1 MVYMYSKSLFN
12 QNVNTTR
19 TVMNP
24 VGIPNSGVGGL
35 IFTSETQQA
44 IKAIQEYYTWNL
56 ANKTYTLIPTDYDK
70 FLHLY
75 YIIHS
80 TIGKISNKN
89 LKLLFQITEDGLQGA
104 MNAYGLNFSNTD
116 LTVQNTMLQQKI
128 DEILSG
134 KNVKNAFDKNT
145 GQLRLQ
151 KSFKLAPLFSYY
163 IMLYGMP
170 EPGVGF
176 DQAKL
181 ALLLSILEKYCIDP
195 YN

>member
-1 MVYMYSKSLFN
+1 MYSKSLFN

>member
-1 MVYMYSKSLFN
+1 M
-12 QNVNTTR
+12 TR
-19 TVMNP
+19 TVINP
-24 VGIPNSGVGGL
+24 VGIPNSGGGGV
-35 IFTSETQQA
+35 IFSQDTYNA

-56 ANKTYTLIPTDYDK
+56 AYQKYTLIPTDYEK

-75 YIIHS
+75 HTIHT

-89 LKLLFQITEDGLQGA
+89 LKLLFQITEEGLQGA
-104 MNAYGLNFSNTD
+104 MNAYGLNYTNTD
-116 LTVQNTMLQQKI
+116 LVVQNAMLQQKI
-128 DEILSG
+128 DDILSG

-145 GQLRLQ
+145 GQLKMQ
-151 KSFKLAPLFSYY
+151 KTFKLAPLFSYY

-181 ALLLSILEKYCIDP
+181 AMLLSVLEKYCIDP
-195 YN
+195 YK

>member
-12 QNVNTTR
+12 QNVNMTR

>member
-1 MVYMYSKSLFN
+1 MYSKSLFN
-12 QNVNTTR
+12 QNVNMTR

>member
-1 MVYMYSKSLFN
+1 MYSKSLFS
-12 QNVNTTR
+12 QNVNMTR
-19 TVMNP
+19 TVINP
-24 VGIPNSGVGGL
+24 VGIPNSGGGM
-35 IFTSETQQA
+35 IFSQDTYNA

-56 ANKTYTLIPTDYDK
+56 AYQKYTLIPTDYDK

-75 YIIHS
+75 HIVHT

-89 LKLLFQITEDGLQGA
+89 LKLLFQITEEGLQGA
-104 MNAYGLNFSNTD
+104 MNAYGLNYTNTE
-116 LTVQNTMLQQKI
+116 LVVQNTMLQQKI

-145 GQLRLQ
+145 GQLKMQ
-151 KSFKLAPLFSYY
+151 KTFKLAPLFSYY

-170 EPGVGF
+170 DPGVGF

-195 YN
+195 YK

>member
-1 MVYMYSKSLFN
+1 MYSKSLFN
-12 QNVNTTR
+12 QNVNMTR

-75 YIIHS
+75 HIIHS

-89 LKLLFQITEDGLQGA
+89 LKLLFQITEEGLQGA